1 MFLEVT
7 LSIISLYCLCR
18 TAGHRS
24 DSECSQCCT
33 GYHSCCAVFSGP
45 GNWKWSILWHRLLH
59 ILRRCCNI
67 FPWTN
72 EENRDLCAVQVS
84 QSGNV
89 HLFSFCVGSNDQSW
103 GSYFSLWFHKL
114 LVIQSYCMNQI
125 FCKSTPS
132 RLGGHIFKKYVTIGL
147 YIYNSIRA
155 VLLWIKNGE
164 VLELYYFRLK

>member
-1 MFLEVT
+1 MAITAVVLYSMDLAT
-7 LSIISLYCLCR
+7 GNGLYC
-18 TAGHRS
+18 
-24 DSECSQCCT
+24 DT
-33 GYHSCCAVFSGP
+33 GYYTSYGYAVTSP
-45 GNWKWSILWHRLLH
+45 PEQM
-59 ILRRCCNI
+59 RRTEICVQYKYLNQVMFI
-67 FPWTN
+67 F
-72 EENRDLCAVQVS
+72 
-84 QSGNV
+84 
-89 HLFSFCVGSNDQSW
+89 FSFCVGSNDQSW